1 MAMHQCVVCAV
12 AACPYRSDLGF
23 CLNRVTA
30 LDQNG
35 RCKHIYNRNGI
46 KENWREPIIDRRFF
60 NDWVEPETKDKIQTD
75 QKDDEQ
81 VDSIDEKA
89 TE

>member
-46 KENWREPIIDRRFF
+46 KENWREPIIDKRFF
-60 NDWVEPETKDKIQTD
+60 NDWVEPEVENEV
-75 QKDDEQ
+75 QKNQEDDER
-81 VDSIDEKA
+81 VGSIDEGI

>member
-35 RCKHIYNRNGI
+35 RCRHIYGRNGI
-46 KENWREPIIDRRFF
+46 KENWNEPIKDRRFF
-60 NDWVEPETKDKIQTD
+60 NNWVEPETKDKVQTD

-81 VDSIDEKA
+81 VGSIDEGI